1 MAVQYI
7 QRKLSQAVEVA
18 VEHIARLVVRRR
30 RLAFG
35 RRSHNTVL
43 AGVDTLAGQWAGT
56 RTEGPV
62 AETWRQVAGN
72 TADLRN
78 KQVARGP
85 FVALHP
91 CGTWEHRKATGTAAA
106 DSFNDFDKEKKKIC
120 HGGNRTCVPRFLM
133 TIELQNLGWPA
144 LGR

>member
-7 QRKLSQAVEVA
+7 QRKLSRAVAA
-18 VEHIARLVVRRR
+18 VGEHRARLVVRRR

-35 RRSHNTVL
+35 RRSHNKGV
-43 AGVDTLAGQWAGT
+43 AGVDRLAGQWAGT

-62 AETWRQVAGN
+62 AETWRQAAGN

-91 CGTWEHRKATGTAAA
+91 CGTWGHRKETGTVAA
-106 DSFNDFDKEKKKIC
+106 DSFTGNDFDKKK
-120 HGGNRTCVPRFLM
+120 
-133 TIELQNLGWPA
+133 
-144 LGR
+144 